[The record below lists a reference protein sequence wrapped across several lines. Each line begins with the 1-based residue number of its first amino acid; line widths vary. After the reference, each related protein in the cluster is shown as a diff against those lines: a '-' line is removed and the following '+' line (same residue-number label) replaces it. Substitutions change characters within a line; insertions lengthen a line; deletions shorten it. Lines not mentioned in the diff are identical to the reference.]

1 MYTYIVLGAGKQGL
15 AIAYDLGKFCDA
27 KKIVVADYD
36 LKLAKA
42 GATRVNKLLKRQVCV
57 PVKADAGKEANL
69 KRLFKGADCVV
80 SAVPYHF
87 NYNVAKAAVA
97 TGANFCD
104 LGGNTDVVK
113 KELSLDKAAKKAGVT
128 LVPDTGL
135 MPGMGNTLAVHAM
148 NTMDHVDE
156 LHLRCGGLP
165 QKPKGPLGYKL
176 VFSVEGLINEY
187 FGTAYIIRKG
197 KTAAVP
203 TFDGLEEL
211 DFPKPVGHCQA
222 FVTSGGTSTCPWTFA
237 GKVKEYY
244 YKTVRYPGHY
254 EKIKTL
260 LDLGFFE
267 QEPVDVKGSK
277 VVPRQLSH
285 VLLTK
290 KIDFPKDP
298 DLVVLRVTAVGR
310 RNGKKATMV
319 MDVMDFEDKKTGF
332 TAMERDTG
340 FPAAI
345 VAHHLVRGL
354 APKGAVSL
362 ELAIDPE
369 LFLNDFLKRGIPYSE
384 KIKLG

>member
-27 KKIVVADYD
+27 IKIVVADYD
-36 LKLAKA
+36 AKLARA
-42 GATRVNKLLKRQVCV
+42 GAQRVNKLLKKKLCV
-57 PVKADAGKEANL
+57 PVRADAGKESDL

-87 NYNVAKAAVA
+87 NYGVAKAAVA
-97 TGANFCD
+97 AGANFCD

-148 NTMDHVDE
+148 NVMDRVDE

-203 TFDGLEEL
+203 TFDGLESLE
-211 DFPKPVGHCQA
+211 FPKPVGRCQA

-237 GKVKEYY
+237 GKVKEYD

-267 QEPVDVKGSK
+267 QSPVDVKGTK

-290 KIDFPKDP
+290 QIDFPQDP

-310 RNGKKATMV
+310 HNGKKAVMT
-319 MDVMDFEDKKTGF
+319 MDVMDFQDNKTGF
-332 TAMERDTG
+332 TAMERTTG

-354 APKGAVSL
+354 APKGAVPL
-362 ELAIDPE
+362 EKAIIPV
-369 LFLNDFLKRGIPYSE
+369 LFICDFLKRGIPYRE
-384 KIKLG
+384 KIRVG